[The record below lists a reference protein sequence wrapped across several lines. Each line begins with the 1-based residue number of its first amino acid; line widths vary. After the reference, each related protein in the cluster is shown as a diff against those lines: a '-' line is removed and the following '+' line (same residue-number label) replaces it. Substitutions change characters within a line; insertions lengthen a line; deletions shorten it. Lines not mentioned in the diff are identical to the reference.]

1 MPVAF
6 LGHPGSTH
14 EVRMLPL
21 SLAQHSMEI
30 CFHCLVVFCEVQI
43 FRILSL
49 SFSVKEP
56 LFERPWRP
64 NLRFNSDHTYS
75 NKAVNGASS
84 YRVFFFWKQKSHGW
98 NWKLNF
104 LLLPLHLFIGIR
116 YVKYIWGWYRT
127 KICHRAHLEILEN
140 LPQWPIMVVCQ
151 TQNCYEF
158 LRCVSIVTIFD
169 SVSLFCSLRAEM
181 TLYI

>member
-56 LFERPWRP
+56 GFERPCRS
-64 NLRFNSDHTYS
+64 NLRFNLWGTYFSSPYSYLSKIPLMRDKTDHTYL

-84 YRVFFFWKQKSHGW
+84 YRVFFF
-98 NWKLNF
+98 
-104 LLLPLHLFIGIR
+104 
-116 YVKYIWGWYRT
+116 
-127 KICHRAHLEILEN
+127 EN
-140 LPQWPIMVVCQ
+140 KKVMD
-151 TQNCYEF
+151 EF
-158 LRCVSIVTIFD
+158 ENKTSY
-169 SVSLFCSLRAEM
+169 FCLCTFS
-181 TLYI
+181 